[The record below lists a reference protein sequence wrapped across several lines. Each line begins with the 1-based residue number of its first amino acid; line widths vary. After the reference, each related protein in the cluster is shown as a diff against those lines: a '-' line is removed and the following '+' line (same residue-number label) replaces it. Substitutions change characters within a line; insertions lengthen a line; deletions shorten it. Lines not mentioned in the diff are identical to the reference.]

1 MPLPPVPFDTSWVNS
16 TERAVIVGD
25 DTNHILAVSAA
36 AAALLGWTP
45 EDLVGQRVTAII
57 PTRLREA
64 HVAGFTR
71 QLVTGR
77 RQLLDQQIE
86 LPALH
91 RDGHELRITVALTK
105 QAHEGRA
112 MFCAWLAP
120 R

>member
-1 MPLPPVPFDTSWVNS
+1 MRMREVRLWNPLPKNSFVMAVQSAVPT
-16 TERAVIVGD
+16 
-25 DTNHILAVSAA
+25 
-36 AAALLGWTP
+36 LGTP
-45 EDLVGQRVTAII
+45 HEDLVGQRVTAII

-91 RDGHELRITVALTK
+91 RDGHELRITVTLTK